1 MDRRLLLFLVLASV
15 FAGGDAM
22 AATDLSHADTSVQGL
37 LDLVLQQSH
46 QWSGKLYDYA
56 IRLFWL
62 LASIQFVWTF
72 MPLVMKQVDL
82 GEIVGEL
89 LRFVLVMG
97 FFLAVMQYSVEWSTA
112 IVDSFRDAAASAS
125 GLGRALEPGDMLSVA
140 LDFGRTMVEGIS
152 VFSPAKGILIAV
164 CAVLVLA
171 CFAFI
176 AAFMFVTLV
185 ESYVI
190 INASVLF
197 FGFGGSQWTRDF
209 AIAPMR
215 FTIAIGAKLF
225 VLTLLVGLI
234 VQSAKQWLAAYTNDE
249 ASLMTMVGL
258 ALVCCYLTKT
268 IPDLIGGMISGT
280 SMGGGSAIGGM
291 AVAGAAGAAAAAAT
305 IATAGAAAPTAAGA
319 LGAAGSGGAA
329 GAGAAGAG
337 GIGGGGL
344 AAAINSSFAGG
355 SGAAGA
361 VGAGSWMTGAAS
373 SSVGTSIGGSA
384 TANGTSAGSRIGG
397 SAAHAV
403 TSGPASQPSNG
414 VQQAAKQAG
423 KAAQGNDDKD
433 QQATPKGGVVSS
445 GNALSQAANG
455 GAKMLGVMASMAVPG
470 MENAHALSL
479 GAGSPPPVPD
489 DTSSAAPAKGAESAA
504 EPTQAKANVIRPV
517 SDTSSTPS
525 RLASLKV
532 PGTASNNDQPEK

>member
-1 MDRRLLLFLVLASV
+1 MERRLLLFLVLASV
-15 FAGGDAM
+15 LVAGNAM
-22 AATDLSHADTSVQGL
+22 AANDLSHADTSVQGL

-46 QWSGKLYDYA
+46 QWSGKLYYYA

-62 LASIQFVWTF
+62 LATIQFVWTL
-72 MPLVMKQVDL
+72 MPLVMKQADF
-82 GEIVGEL
+82 GEIVGEM
-89 LRFVLVMG
+89 LRFVMVIG
-97 FFLAVMQYSVEWSTA
+97 FFLAVMTYSVEWSTA

-125 GLGRALEPGDMLSVA
+125 GLGRALEPGDMLAVA

-215 FTIAIGAKLF
+215 FTVAIGAKLF
-225 VLTLLVGLI
+225 VLTLIVGLI

-280 SMGGGSAIGGM
+280 STGGGSAIGGM

-305 IATAGAAAPTAAGA
+305 IATVGAAAPAA
-319 LGAAGSGGAA
+319 
-329 GAGAAGAG
+329 AGAAGAG

-344 AAAINSSFAGG
+344 AAAINSSFASGGAPAAAATGGGGATSGIGASTGGQTAVKSAASVGARVGG
-355 SGAAGA
+355 SGAPQ
-361 VGAGSWMTGAAS
+361 TPGAAPQHPS
-373 SSVGTSIGGSA
+373 S
-384 TANGTSAGSRIGG
+384 
-397 SAAHAV
+397 
-403 TSGPASQPSNG
+403 G

-423 KAAQGNDDKD
+423 KAAQGNDNND

-470 MENAHALSL
+470 MENAHSLSL
-479 GAGSPPPVPD
+479 GAGSPPPVPGD
-489 DTSSAAPAKGAESAA
+489 ANSTAPANGAETIVEES
-504 EPTQAKANVIRPV
+504 NVIRPA
-517 SDTSSTPS
+517 SDTSSTPG
-525 RLASLKV
+525 RLASLDV
-532 PGTASNNDQPEK
+532 QGTASNNDQLEK

>member
-1 MDRRLLLFLVLASV
+1 MDRRLLLFLALASV
-15 FAGGDAM
+15 FVAGNAV

-46 QWSGKLYDYA
+46 QWSAKLYDYA

-62 LASIQFVWTF
+62 LASIQFIWTF
-72 MPLVMKQVDL
+72 MPLVMKQADF

-89 LRFVLVMG
+89 LRFILVIG
-97 FFLAVMQYSVEWSTA
+97 FFLAVMKYSVEWSTA

-125 GLGRALEPGDMLSVA
+125 GLGRALEPGDMLAVA

-152 VFSPAKGILIAV
+152 VFSPAKGLLIAV
-164 CAVLVLA
+164 CAILVLA

-215 FTIAIGAKLF
+215 FTVAIGAKLF
-225 VLTLLVGLI
+225 VLTLIVGLI

-291 AVAGAAGAAAAAAT
+291 AVASAAGAA
-305 IATAGAAAPTAAGA
+305 GV
-319 LGAAGSGGAA
+319 
-329 GAGAAGAG
+329 
-337 GIGGGGL
+337 GGL
-344 AAAINSSFAGG
+344 GGNGLAGAINSSFAGA
-355 SGAAGA
+355 SSAG
-361 VGAGSWMTGAAS
+361 GAAS
-373 SSVGTSIGGSA
+373 SMGAAASSGVGASTGGAAANSASSAGAKVGGSS
-384 TANGTSAGSRIGG
+384 ANPPGQA
-397 SAAHAV
+397 SAAPSSPN
-403 TSGPASQPSNG
+403 SGVKQ
-414 VQQAAKQAG
+414 VAKQAG

-433 QQATPKGGVVSS
+433 QQRTPEGGVVSS
-445 GNALSQAANG
+445 GSALSQAADG
-455 GAKMLGVMASMAVPG
+455 GAKMLGVMASMAVQG

-479 GAGSPPPVPD
+479 GAGSPLPAPD
-489 DTSSAAPAKGAESAA
+489 DTNSTTPANGAESATEA
-504 EPTQAKANVIRPV
+504 TQANPNVIRPA
-517 SDTSSTPS
+517 SDTNSTPG
-525 RLASLKV
+525 RLASLMV
-532 PGTASNNDQPEK
+532 PGMTSNDQPEK

>member
-1 MDRRLLLFLVLASV
+1 MDRRLLFFLVLASV
-15 FAGGDAM
+15 FVSGDAM

-62 LASIQFVWTF
+62 LASIQFIWTF
-72 MPLVMKQVDL
+72 MPLVMKQADF

-89 LRFVLVMG
+89 LRFVLVVG
-97 FFLAVMQYSVEWSTA
+97 FFLAIMKYSVEWSSA

-125 GLGRALEPGDMLSVA
+125 GLGRALEPGDMLAVA
-140 LDFGRTMVEGIS
+140 LDFGRTMVKGIS
-152 VFSPAKGILIAV
+152 VFSPAKGLLIAV
-164 CAVLVLA
+164 CAILVLA

-215 FTIAIGAKLF
+215 FTVAIGAKLF
-225 VLTLLVGLI
+225 VLTLIVGLI

-291 AVAGAAGAAAAAAT
+291 AAAGAAGAAAAIAT
-305 IATAGAAAPTAAGA
+305 IATAGAAAPAAAGA
-319 LGAAGSGGAA
+319 LGAAGSSGAA
-329 GAGAAGAG
+329 GAGAADA
-337 GIGGGGL
+337 GGGL
-344 AAAINSSFAGG
+344 AGAINSSFAGASSAG
-355 SGAAGA
+355 GAAPSLGGGTPIGVGANTGGGA
-361 VGAGSWMTGAAS
+361 VAKTASSAGVKTGGGAA
-373 SSVGTSIGGSA
+373 TQSA
-384 TANGTSAGSRIGG
+384 TPSSGT
-397 SAAHAV
+397 
-403 TSGPASQPSNG
+403 
-414 VQQAAKQAG
+414 QQAAKQAG
-423 KAAQGNDDKD
+423 KATQSGDDNDQK
-433 QQATPKGGVVSS
+433 ATPKRGAVSS
-445 GNALSQAANG
+445 GNALSHAVNG
-455 GAKMLGVMASMAVPG
+455 GAKALGVIASMTVPG
-470 MENAHALSL
+470 MENAHSASL
-479 GAGSPPPVPD
+479 GSGLPQPAHGDS
-489 DTSSAAPAKGAESAA
+489 SSLKSAAPAAEAPGMES
-504 EPTQAKANVIRPV
+504 NVIQP
-517 SDTSSTPS
+517 DTNTSSNSGRTDVS
-525 RLASLKV
+525 SI
-532 PGTASNNDQPEK
+532 TSSNDQPEK

>member
-1 MDRRLLLFLVLASV
+1 MDRRLLLFLALASV
-15 FAGGDAM
+15 FVAGNAM

-46 QWSGKLYDYA
+46 QWSAKLYDYA

-62 LASIQFVWTF
+62 LALIQFIWTF
-72 MPLVMKQVDL
+72 MPLVMKQADF

-89 LRFVLVMG
+89 LRFVLVIG
-97 FFLAVMQYSVEWSTA
+97 FFLAVMKYSVEWSTA

-125 GLGRALEPGDMLSVA
+125 GLGRALEPGDMLAVA

-152 VFSPAKGILIAV
+152 VFSPAKGLLIAV
-164 CAVLVLA
+164 CAILVLA

-185 ESYVI
+185 EAYVI

-197 FGFGGSQWTRDF
+197 LGFGGSQWTREF

-215 FTIAIGAKLF
+215 FTVAIGAKLF
-225 VLTLLVGLI
+225 VLTLIVGLV

-268 IPDLIGGMISGT
+268 IPDLIGGMVSGT

-305 IATAGAAAPTAAGA
+305 IATAGAAAPAAAGTA
-319 LGAAGSGGAA
+319 AAGSAT
-329 GAGAAGAG
+329 
-337 GIGGGGL
+337 GGL
-344 AAAINSSFAGG
+344 AGAINSSFAGAS
-355 SGAAGA
+355 SGG
-361 VGAGSWMTGAAS
+361 TGAAS
-373 SSVGTSIGGSA
+373 MGGATSSGVGASTGG
-384 TANGTSAGSRIGG
+384 GTVAKGAGSAGSKVGG
-397 SAAHAV
+397 STANS
-403 TSGPASQPSNG
+403 TPPPSPAPSQSSG

-423 KAAQGNDDKD
+423 RAAQGNDDKD
-433 QQATPKGGVVSS
+433 QQEAPKGGVVGS
-445 GNALSQAANG
+445 GNALSQAANAS
-455 GAKMLGVMASMAVPG
+455 AKALGVMTSMAVPG
-470 MENAHALSL
+470 MENAHSLSL

-489 DTSSAAPAKGAESAA
+489 GASSTVPTNGAETTVEAA
-504 EPTQAKANVIRPV
+504 QTESNVIRPA
-517 SDTSSTPS
+517 SEASPATS
-525 RLASLKV
+525 RLASLNV
-532 PGTASNNDQPEK
+532 PGTASNNETSE

>member
-1 MDRRLLLFLVLASV
+1 MDRRLYLFIALASIFV
-15 FAGGDAM
+15 ASEAL
-22 AATDLSHADTSVQGL
+22 AAANLAQPDTSVDGL
-37 LDLVLQQSH
+37 LDLILQQSG
-46 QWSGKLYDYA
+46 QWSEKLYGYA

-62 LASIQFVWTF
+62 LATIQLVWTL
-72 MPLVMKQVDL
+72 MPLVMRQADF

-89 LRFVLVMG
+89 LRFVMVAG
-97 FFLAVMQYSVEWSTA
+97 FFLAVMKYAVEWATA
-112 IVDSFRDAAASAS
+112 IVDSFRDAGAAAS
-125 GLGRALEPGDMLSVA
+125 GLERALQPGDVFAMA
-140 LDFGRTMVEGIS
+140 VEFSRAVLASIS
-152 VFSPAKGILIAV
+152 FFSPGQALAISLA
-164 CAVLVLA
+164 AFLVLI

-197 FGFGGSQWTRDF
+197 FGFGGSQWTRDY

-215 FTIAIGAKLF
+215 FTIAVGAKLF
-225 VLTLLVGLI
+225 VLTLIIGLI
-234 VQSAKQWLAAYTNDE
+234 LQSSREWSAAYQNNE
-249 ASLMTMVGL
+249 ASVMTLAGL
-258 ALVCCYLTKT
+258 ALICAYLTKT

-291 AVAGAAGAAAAAAT
+291 AAAGAAGAAAAIAT
-305 IATAGAAAPTAAGA
+305 VATAGAAAPAAAGA

-355 SGAAGA
+355 SAPAAAASG
-361 VGAGSWMTGAAS
+361 GGAAS
-373 SSVGTSIGGSA
+373 GIGASTGGQAAAKGASSAGARVGGSGA
-384 TANGTSAGSRIGG
+384 PKTPG
-397 SAAHAV
+397 AA
-403 TSGPASQPSNG
+403 PQQPNSG

-423 KAAQGNDDKD
+423 KSAQVNDDKD

-489 DTSSAAPAKGAESAA
+489 DTSSAAPANQAESAA
-504 EPTQAKANVIRPV
+504 EPTPAESNVIRPA
-517 SDTSSTPS
+517 SDTSSTPG

-532 PGTASNNDQPEK
+532 PGMASNNDQSEK

>member
-1 MDRRLLLFLVLASV
+1 MERRLLLFLVLASV
-15 FAGGDAM
+15 LVAGNAM
-22 AATDLSHADTSVQGL
+22 AANDLSHADTSVQGL

-46 QWSGKLYDYA
+46 QWSGKLYYYA

-62 LASIQFVWTF
+62 LATIQFVWTL
-72 MPLVMKQVDL
+72 MPLVMKQADF

-89 LRFVLVMG
+89 LRFVMVIG
-97 FFLAVMQYSVEWSTA
+97 FFLAVMTYSVEWSTA

-125 GLGRALEPGDMLSVA
+125 GLGRALEPGDMLAVA

-215 FTIAIGAKLF
+215 FTVAIGAKLF
-225 VLTLLVGLI
+225 VLTLIVGLI

-280 SMGGGSAIGGM
+280 STGGGSAIGGM
-291 AVAGAAGAAAAAAT
+291 AVAGA
-305 IATAGAAAPTAAGA
+305 
-319 LGAAGSGGAA
+319 
-329 GAGAAGAG
+329 AGAAGAG

-344 AAAINSSFAGG
+344 AAAINSSFASGGAPAAAATGGGGATSGIGASTGGQTAVKSAASVGARVGG
-355 SGAAGA
+355 SGAPQ
-361 VGAGSWMTGAAS
+361 TPGAAPQHPS
-373 SSVGTSIGGSA
+373 S
-384 TANGTSAGSRIGG
+384 
-397 SAAHAV
+397 
-403 TSGPASQPSNG
+403 G

-423 KAAQGNDDKD
+423 KAAQGNDNND

-470 MENAHALSL
+470 MENAHSLSL
-479 GAGSPPPVPD
+479 GAGSPPPVPGD
-489 DTSSAAPAKGAESAA
+489 ANSTAPANGAETIVEES
-504 EPTQAKANVIRPV
+504 NVIRPA
-517 SDTSSTPS
+517 SDTSSTPG
-525 RLASLKV
+525 RLASLDV
-532 PGTASNNDQPEK
+532 QGTASNNDQLEK

>member
-1 MDRRLLLFLVLASV
+1 MERRLLLFLVLASV
-15 FAGGDAM
+15 LVAGNAM
-22 AATDLSHADTSVQGL
+22 AANDLSHADTSVQGL

-46 QWSGKLYDYA
+46 QWSGKLYYYA

-62 LASIQFVWTF
+62 LATIQFVWTL
-72 MPLVMKQVDL
+72 MPLVMKQADF

-89 LRFVLVMG
+89 LRFVMVIG
-97 FFLAVMQYSVEWSTA
+97 FFLAVMTYSVEWSTA

-125 GLGRALEPGDMLSVA
+125 GLGRALEPGDMLAVA

-215 FTIAIGAKLF
+215 FTVAIGAKLF
-225 VLTLLVGLI
+225 VLTLIVGLI

-280 SMGGGSAIGGM
+280 STGGGSAIGGM

-305 IATAGAAAPTAAGA
+305 IATVGAAAPAA
-319 LGAAGSGGAA
+319 
-329 GAGAAGAG
+329 AGAAGAG

-344 AAAINSSFAGG
+344 AAAINSSFASGGAPAAAATGGGGATSGIGASTGGQTAVKSAASVGARVGG
-355 SGAAGA
+355 SGAPQ
-361 VGAGSWMTGAAS
+361 TPGAAPQHPS
-373 SSVGTSIGGSA
+373 S
-384 TANGTSAGSRIGG
+384 
-397 SAAHAV
+397 
-403 TSGPASQPSNG
+403 G
-414 VQQAAKQAG
+414 VQQAANQAG
-423 KAAQGNDDKD
+423 KAAQGNDNND

-470 MENAHALSL
+470 MENAHSLSL
-479 GAGSPPPVPD
+479 GAGSPPPVPGD
-489 DTSSAAPAKGAESAA
+489 ANSTAPANGAETIVEES
-504 EPTQAKANVIRPV
+504 NVIRPA
-517 SDTSSTPS
+517 SDTSSTPG
-525 RLASLKV
+525 RLASLDV
-532 PGTASNNDQPEK
+532 QGTASNNDQLEK

>member
-1 MDRRLLLFLVLASV
+1 MDRRLLLFLALASV
-15 FAGGDAM
+15 FVAGNAV

-46 QWSGKLYDYA
+46 QWSAKLYDYA

-62 LASIQFVWTF
+62 LASIQFIWTF
-72 MPLVMKQVDL
+72 MPLVMKQADF

-89 LRFVLVMG
+89 LRFVLVIG
-97 FFLAVMQYSVEWSTA
+97 FFLAVMKYSVEWSTA

-125 GLGRALEPGDMLSVA
+125 GLGRALEPGDMLAVA

-152 VFSPAKGILIAV
+152 VFSPAKGLLIAV
-164 CAVLVLA
+164 CAILVLA

-197 FGFGGSQWTRDF
+197 IGFAGSQWTRDF

-215 FTIAIGAKLF
+215 FTVAIGAKLF
-225 VLTLLVGLI
+225 VLTLIVGLI
-234 VQSAKQWLAAYTNDE
+234 IQSAKQWLAAYTNDE

-291 AVAGAAGAAAAAAT
+291 AVAGAAGAAAPAA
-305 IATAGAAAPTAAGA
+305 A
-319 LGAAGSGGAA
+319 LGAAGTGSAA
-329 GAGAAGAG
+329 GAGAAGIG
-337 GIGGGGL
+337 GLGGGGL
-344 AAAINSSFAGG
+344 AGAINSSFAGA
-355 SGAAGA
+355 SSAG
-361 VGAGSWMTGAAS
+361 GAAS
-373 SSVGTSIGGSA
+373 SMGAAASSGVGASTGGAAVKGASSAGAKVGGSS
-384 TANGTSAGSRIGG
+384 ANLAGQASAPPSSPTS
-397 SAAHAV
+397 
-403 TSGPASQPSNG
+403 G

-423 KAAQGNDDKD
+423 KTARGNDNED
-433 QQATPKGGVVSS
+433 QQTIPNGGVVSS
-445 GNALSQAANG
+445 GSALSHAADG
-455 GAKMLGVMASMAVPG
+455 AAKMLGVMASMAVPG

-479 GAGSPPPVPD
+479 GAGSPPSVSD
-489 DTSSAAPAKGAESAA
+489 DTNSTTPTNGAESVTEASQA
-504 EPTQAKANVIRPV
+504 EPNVIRPA
-517 SDTSSTPS
+517 SNTNSTSG

-532 PGTASNNDQPEK
+532 PGMTSNDQPEK

>member
-1 MDRRLLLFLVLASV
+1 MDRRLLLFLALAGAFV
-15 FAGGDAM
+15 GKDAV
-22 AATDLSHADTSVQGL
+22 AATDLSHADTSIQGL

-62 LASIQFVWTF
+62 LASIQFIWTF
-72 MPLVMKQVDL
+72 MPLVMKQADF

-89 LRFVLVMG
+89 LRFVLVIG
-97 FFLAVMQYSVEWSTA
+97 FFLAVMKYSVEWSTA

-125 GLGRALEPGDMLSVA
+125 GLGRALEPGDMLAVA

-152 VFSPAKGILIAV
+152 VFSPAKGLLIAV
-164 CAVLVLA
+164 CAILVLA

-215 FTIAIGAKLF
+215 FTVAIGAKLF
-225 VLTLLVGLI
+225 VLTLIVSLI

-291 AVAGAAGAAAAAAT
+291 AVAGAAGAAAAAAP
-305 IATAGAAAPTAAGA
+305 AAA
-319 LGAAGSGGAA
+319 LGAAGTGSAA
-329 GAGAAGAG
+329 GAGAAGVG
-337 GIGGGGL
+337 GLGGGGL
-344 AAAINSSFAGG
+344 AGAINSSFAGA
-355 SGAAGA
+355 SSAG
-361 VGAGSWMTGAAS
+361 GAAS
-373 SSVGTSIGGSA
+373 SM
-384 TANGTSAGSRIGG
+384 G
-397 SAAHAV
+397 SAAS
-403 TSGPASQPSNG
+403 SGVGASTGGAAAKGASSAGAKVGGSSTNSPGQASAAPSSPSSG
-414 VQQAAKQAG
+414 VQQAG
-423 KAAQGNDDKD
+423 KTAQGNDDKD
-433 QQATPKGGVVSS
+433 QQTTPKGGVVSS
-445 GNALSQAANG
+445 GSALSQAADG
-455 GAKMLGVMASMAVPG
+455 GAKMLGVMASIAVPG

-479 GAGSPPPVPD
+479 GAGSPQPFPD
-489 DTSSAAPAKGAESAA
+489 DTYSTTPANEAESAA
-504 EPTQAKANVIRPV
+504 EASQAEPNVIRPA
-517 SDTSSTPS
+517 SETNSTPG

-532 PGTASNNDQPEK
+532 PGATSNNDQSEK

>member
-1 MDRRLLLFLVLASV
+1 MERRLLLFLVLASV
-15 FAGGDAM
+15 LVAGNAM
-22 AATDLSHADTSVQGL
+22 AANDLSHADTSVQGL

-46 QWSGKLYDYA
+46 QWSGKLYYYA

-62 LASIQFVWTF
+62 LATIQFVWTL
-72 MPLVMKQVDL
+72 MPLVMKQADF

-89 LRFVLVMG
+89 LRFVMVIG
-97 FFLAVMQYSVEWSTA
+97 FFLAVMTYSVEWSTA

-125 GLGRALEPGDMLSVA
+125 GLGRALEPGDMLAVA

-215 FTIAIGAKLF
+215 FTVAIGAKLF
-225 VLTLLVGLI
+225 VLTLIVGLI

-280 SMGGGSAIGGM
+280 STGGGSAIGGM

-305 IATAGAAAPTAAGA
+305 IATVGAAAPAA
-319 LGAAGSGGAA
+319 
-329 GAGAAGAG
+329 AGAAGAG

-344 AAAINSSFAGG
+344 AAAINSSFASGGAPAAAATGGGGATSGIGAGTGGQTAVKSAASVGARVGG
-355 SGAAGA
+355 SGAPQ
-361 VGAGSWMTGAAS
+361 TPGAAPQHPS
-373 SSVGTSIGGSA
+373 S
-384 TANGTSAGSRIGG
+384 
-397 SAAHAV
+397 
-403 TSGPASQPSNG
+403 G

-423 KAAQGNDDKD
+423 KAAQGNDNND

-470 MENAHALSL
+470 MENAHSLSL
-479 GAGSPPPVPD
+479 GAGSPPPVPGD
-489 DTSSAAPAKGAESAA
+489 ANSTAPANGAETIVEES
-504 EPTQAKANVIRPV
+504 NVIRPA
-517 SDTSSTPS
+517 SDTSSTPG
-525 RLASLKV
+525 RLASLDV
-532 PGTASNNDQPEK
+532 QGTASNNDQLEK

>member
-1 MDRRLLLFLVLASV
+1 MDRRLLLFLALAGAFV
-15 FAGGDAM
+15 GGDAV
-22 AATDLSHADTSVQGL
+22 AATDLSHADTSIQGL

-62 LASIQFVWTF
+62 LASIQFIWTF
-72 MPLVMKQVDL
+72 MPLVMKQADF

-89 LRFVLVMG
+89 LRFVLVIG
-97 FFLAVMQYSVEWSTA
+97 FFLAVMKYSVEWSTA

-125 GLGRALEPGDMLSVA
+125 GIGRALEPGDMLAVA
-140 LDFGRTMVEGIS
+140 LDFSRTMVEGIS
-152 VFSPAKGILIAV
+152 VFSPAKGLLIAV
-164 CAVLVLA
+164 CAILVLA

-215 FTIAIGAKLF
+215 FTVAIGAKLF
-225 VLTLLVGLI
+225 VLTLIVSLI

-305 IATAGAAAPTAAGA
+305 IATAGAAAPAAA
-319 LGAAGSGGAA
+319 LGAAGTGSAA
-329 GAGAAGAG
+329 GAGAAGVG
-337 GIGGGGL
+337 GLGGGGL
-344 AAAINSSFAGG
+344 AGAINSSFAGA
-355 SGAAGA
+355 SSAG
-361 VGAGSWMTGAAS
+361 GAAS
-373 SSVGTSIGGSA
+373 SM
-384 TANGTSAGSRIGG
+384 G
-397 SAAHAV
+397 SAAS
-403 TSGPASQPSNG
+403 SGVGASTGGAAAKGASSAGAKVGGSSTNSPGQASAAPSSPSSG

-423 KAAQGNDDKD
+423 KTAQGNDDKD
-433 QQATPKGGVVSS
+433 QQTTPKGGVVSS
-445 GNALSQAANG
+445 GSALSQAADV

-479 GAGSPPPVPD
+479 GAGSPPPVRD
-489 DTSSAAPAKGAESAA
+489 DTNSTTPANGAESATEVSQV
-504 EPTQAKANVIRPV
+504 EPNVIRPA
-517 SDTSSTPS
+517 SDTNSAPG

-532 PGTASNNDQPEK
+532 PGMTSNNDQSEK

>member
-1 MDRRLLLFLVLASV
+1 MERRLLLFLVLASV
-15 FAGGDAM
+15 LVAGNAM
-22 AATDLSHADTSVQGL
+22 AANDLSHADTSVQGL

-46 QWSGKLYDYA
+46 QWSGKLYYYA

-62 LASIQFVWTF
+62 LATIQFVWTL
-72 MPLVMKQVDL
+72 MPLVMKQADF

-89 LRFVLVMG
+89 LRFVMVIG
-97 FFLAVMQYSVEWSTA
+97 FFLAVMTYSVEWSTA

-125 GLGRALEPGDMLSVA
+125 GLGRALEPGDMLAVA

-215 FTIAIGAKLF
+215 FTVAIGAKLF
-225 VLTLLVGLI
+225 VLTLIVGLI

-280 SMGGGSAIGGM
+280 STGGGSAIGGM

-305 IATAGAAAPTAAGA
+305 IATVGAAAPAA
-319 LGAAGSGGAA
+319 
-329 GAGAAGAG
+329 AGAAGAG

-344 AAAINSSFAGG
+344 AAAINSSFASGGAPAAAATGGGGATSGIGASTGGQTAVKSAASVGARVGG
-355 SGAAGA
+355 SGAGQRQQRPASDTKR
-361 VGAGSWMTGAAS
+361 GSCQLRQRTFPSGQWWCKDARRNGLD
-373 SSVGTSIGGSA
+373 GSA
-384 TANGTSAGSRIGG
+384 GHGERALFVSWRRLSTTCSRRCQLDSPG
-397 SAAHAV
+397 
-403 TSGPASQPSNG
+403 QRR
-414 VQQAAKQAG
+414 
-423 KAAQGNDDKD
+423 GNDSR
-433 QQATPKGGVVSS
+433 GV
-445 GNALSQAANG
+445 
-455 GAKMLGVMASMAVPG
+455 
-470 MENAHALSL
+470 
-479 GAGSPPPVPD
+479 
-489 DTSSAAPAKGAESAA
+489 
-504 EPTQAKANVIRPV
+504 
-517 SDTSSTPS
+517 
-525 RLASLKV
+525 
-532 PGTASNNDQPEK
+532 

>member
-1 MDRRLLLFLVLASV
+1 MDRRLLLFLALASV
-15 FAGGDAM
+15 FMAGNAM

-46 QWSGKLYDYA
+46 QWSAKLYGYA

-62 LASIQFVWTF
+62 LASIQFIWTF
-72 MPLVMKQVDL
+72 MPLVMKQADF

-89 LRFVLVMG
+89 LRFVLVIG
-97 FFLAVMQYSVEWSTA
+97 FFLAVMKYSVEWSTA

-125 GLGRALEPGDMLSVA
+125 GLGRALEPGDMLAVA

-152 VFSPAKGILIAV
+152 VFSPAKGLLIAV
-164 CAVLVLA
+164 CAILVLA

-185 ESYVI
+185 EAYVI

-197 FGFGGSQWTRDF
+197 LGFGGSQWTREF

-215 FTIAIGAKLF
+215 FTVAIGAKLF
-225 VLTLLVGLI
+225 VLTLIVGLV

-305 IATAGAAAPTAAGA
+305 IATAGAAAPAAAGA
-319 LGAAGSGGAA
+319 LGAAGTGGAA
-329 GAGAAGAG
+329 GAGVAGAG

-344 AAAINSSFAGG
+344 ASAINSSFAGG
-355 SGAAGA
+355 GAPAAAAAHGGAAAGLGA
-361 VGAGSWMTGAAS
+361 STGGQAAAQGVS
-373 SSVGTSIGGSA
+373 
-384 TANGTSAGSRIGG
+384 SAGARVGG
-397 SAAHAV
+397 SAAPQSPGTA
-403 TSGPASQPSNG
+403 PQQPSSG
-414 VQQAAKQAG
+414 IQQATKQAG
-423 KAAQGNDDKD
+423 RAAQGNDDKD
-433 QQATPKGGVVSS
+433 QQGAPKGGVVGS
-445 GNALSQAANG
+445 GNGFSQAANAS
-455 GAKMLGVMASMAVPG
+455 AKALGVMTSMAVPG
-470 MENAHALSL
+470 MENAHSLSL
-479 GAGSPPPVPD
+479 GAGSPPPIPDGASSTVP
-489 DTSSAAPAKGAESAA
+489 TNGAETTVEAA
-504 EPTQAKANVIRPV
+504 QTESNVIRPS
-517 SDTSSTPS
+517 SDESPATS
-525 RLASLKV
+525 RLASLNV
-532 PGTASNNDQPEK
+532 PGTASNNDTSEK

>member
-1 MDRRLLLFLVLASV
+1 MDARLLLFLALASAFV
-15 FAGGDAM
+15 SGDAM
-22 AATDLSHADTSVQGL
+22 AVTDLSYADTSVQGL

-72 MPLVMKQVDL
+72 IPLVMKQADF

-89 LRFVLVMG
+89 LRFVLVVG
-97 FFLAVMQYSVEWSTA
+97 FFLAVMKYSVEWSSA
-112 IVDSFRDAAASAS
+112 IVDSFREAAASAS
-125 GLGRALEPGDMLSVA
+125 GLGRALEPGDMLAVA
-140 LDFGRTMVEGIS
+140 LDFGRTMVKGIS
-152 VFSPAKGILIAV
+152 VFSPAKGLLIAV
-164 CAVLVLA
+164 CAILVLA

-215 FTIAIGAKLF
+215 FTVAIGAKLF

-234 VQSAKQWLAAYTNDE
+234 VQSAKQWLAAYANDE

-291 AVAGAAGAAAAAAT
+291 AAAGAAGAAAAIAT
-305 IATAGAAAPTAAGA
+305 IATAGAAAPAAAGA
-319 LGAAGSGGAA
+319 AS
-329 GAGAAGAG
+329 AG
-337 GIGGGGL
+337 GISGGGL
-344 AAAINSSFAGG
+344 AGAINSSI
-355 SGAAGA
+355 AGA
-361 VGAGSWMTGAAS
+361 SSAGAAS
-373 SSVGTSIGGSA
+373 PVGGASSPGVGASTGGGAATKVASSAGAKTGGGAATPSA
-384 TANGTSAGSRIGG
+384 TS
-397 SAAHAV
+397 
-403 TSGPASQPSNG
+403 SNS
-414 VQQAAKQAG
+414 VQQTAKQIG
-423 KAAQGNDDKD
+423 KATQSGGDNNQK
-433 QQATPKGGVVSS
+433 ATPKGGTVSS
-445 GNALSQAANG
+445 GNAMYQAANG
-455 GAKMLGVMASMAVPG
+455 GVKALGVIASLTVPG
-470 MENAHALSL
+470 MENTHSASL
-479 GAGSPPPVPD
+479 GAGLPWPAPSDSSSP
-489 DTSSAAPAKGAESAA
+489 TSA
-504 EPTQAKANVIRPV
+504 EPAGKAAGMESNVIRPDTNTSLSSGRLDV
-517 SDTSSTPS
+517 SRITSS
-525 RLASLKV
+525 
-532 PGTASNNDQPEK
+532 NDQSEK

>member
-1 MDRRLLLFLVLASV
+1 
-15 FAGGDAM
+15 M

-72 MPLVMKQVDL
+72 IPLLMKQADF

-89 LRFVLVMG
+89 LRFVLVVG
-97 FFLAVMQYSVEWSTA
+97 FFLAVMKYSVEWSSA
-112 IVDSFRDAAASAS
+112 IVDSFREAAASAS
-125 GLGRALEPGDMLSVA
+125 GLGRALEPGDMLAVA
-140 LDFGRTMVEGIS
+140 LDFGRTMVKGIS
-152 VFSPAKGILIAV
+152 VFSPAKGLLIAV
-164 CAVLVLA
+164 CAILVLA

-215 FTIAIGAKLF
+215 FTVAIGAKLF
-225 VLTLLVGLI
+225 VLTLIVGLI
-234 VQSAKQWLAAYTNDE
+234 VQSAKQWLAAYANDE

-280 SMGGGSAIGGM
+280 SMGGGSTIGGM
-291 AVAGAAGAAAAAAT
+291 AAAGAAGAAAAIAT

-319 LGAAGSGGAA
+319 LSAAGSSGA
-329 GAGAAGAG
+329 AGAAGAG
-337 GIGGGGL
+337 GISSGGL
-344 AAAINSSFAGG
+344 AGAINSSFAGG
-355 SGAAGA
+355 
-361 VGAGSWMTGAAS
+361 AAS
-373 SSVGTSIGGSA
+373 SVGGATSSGVGASTGGGAATKGASSAGVKTGGGAATPSA
-384 TANGTSAGSRIGG
+384 T
-397 SAAHAV
+397 
-403 TSGPASQPSNG
+403 PSNG
-414 VQQAAKQAG
+414 VQQAAKQAM
-423 KAAQGNDDKD
+423 KAAQSGGDNDQK
-433 QQATPKGGVVSS
+433 AAPKGGTVSS
-445 GNALSQAANG
+445 DSALSQAANG
-455 GAKMLGVMASMAVPG
+455 GAKALGVIASLSVPG
-470 MENAHALSL
+470 MENAHSTSL
-479 GAGSPPPVPD
+479 GAGVPTSALGEAKSTTSAEPPAETV
-489 DTSSAAPAKGAESAA
+489 GAES
-504 EPTQAKANVIRPV
+504 NVIRPDEGTGSNLGRLDV
-517 SDTSSTPS
+517 PS
-525 RLASLKV
+525 MVMS
-532 PGTASNNDQPEK
+532 NDQPEK

>member
-1 MDRRLLLFLVLASV
+1 MDRRLLLFLALASV
-15 FAGGDAM
+15 FVAGNAV

-62 LASIQFVWTF
+62 LASIQFIWTF
-72 MPLVMKQVDL
+72 MPLVMKQADF

-89 LRFVLVMG
+89 LRFILVIG
-97 FFLAVMQYSVEWSTA
+97 FFLAVMKYSVEWSTA

-125 GLGRALEPGDMLSVA
+125 GLGRALEPGDMLAVA

-152 VFSPAKGILIAV
+152 VFSPAKGLLIAV
-164 CAVLVLA
+164 CAILVLA

-215 FTIAIGAKLF
+215 FTVAIGAKLF
-225 VLTLLVGLI
+225 VRTLIVGLI

-291 AVAGAAGAAAAAAT
+291 AVAGAAGAAAVAT
-305 IATAGAAAPTAAGA
+305 IATAGAAAPAAA
-319 LGAAGSGGAA
+319 LGAAGTGSAA
-329 GAGAAGAG
+329 GAGAAGVG
-337 GIGGGGL
+337 GLGGGGL
-344 AAAINSSFAGG
+344 AGAINSSFAGASSAGG
-355 SGAAGA
+355 SASPM
-361 VGAGSWMTGAAS
+361 GSAAS
-373 SSVGTSIGGSA
+373 SGVGASTGGAAAKGASSAGAKVGGSS
-384 TANGTSAGSRIGG
+384 ANPPGQA
-397 SAAHAV
+397 SAA
-403 TSGPASQPSNG
+403 PSSPSSG
-414 VQQAAKQAG
+414 VQQVAKQAG
-423 KAAQGNDDKD
+423 KAAQGNDEKD
-433 QQATPKGGVVSS
+433 QQRTPEGGVVIS
-445 GNALSQAANG
+445 GSALSQAADG

-479 GAGSPPPVPD
+479 GAGSSPPVSD
-489 DTSSAAPAKGAESAA
+489 DTNSTTPANGAESATEA
-504 EPTQAKANVIRPV
+504 SQAGPNVIRPA
-517 SDTSSTPS
+517 SDTNSATG

-532 PGTASNNDQPEK
+532 PGMTSNDQPER

>member
-1 MDRRLLLFLVLASV
+1 MQRSALPALIGAVLLLS
-15 FAGGDAM
+15 AGTAAAAGDITQGNEM
-22 AATDLSHADTSVQGL
+22 NGL
-37 LDLVLQQSH
+37 LRM
-46 QWSGKLYDYA
+46 LYDAASEWSPRLQGYA
-56 IRLFWL
+56 LTL
-62 LASIQFVWTF
+62 LASLALIQLVWTF
-72 MPLVMKQVDL
+72 MPLVMKQADF

-89 LRFVLVMG
+89 IRFFMAIG
-97 FFLAVMQYSVEWSTA
+97 FFYAIIEHSVPWATAV
-112 IVDSFRDAAASAS
+112 VDSFREAAGTAS
-125 GLGRALEPGDMLSVA
+125 GLGRALQPGDMFAVA
-140 LDFGRTMVEGIS
+140 VDFSRTIVEGIS
-152 VFSPAKGILIAV
+152 VFSPGKAVLIALV
-164 CAVLVLA
+164 GCLVLL

-209 AIAPMR
+209 AIAPLR
-215 FTIAIGAKLF
+215 FVIAVGAKLF
-225 VLTLLVGLI
+225 VLTLIVGII
-234 VQSAKQWLAAYTNDE
+234 VTSAKSWLAAYTNDE
-249 ASLMTMVGL
+249 ASLMTLAGL
-258 ALVCCYLTKT
+258 ALVCAYLTKT
-268 IPDLIGGMISGT
+268 IPELIGGMISGT

-291 AVAGAAGAAAAAAT
+291 AAAGAAGAAAAIAT
-305 IATAGAAAPTAAGA
+305 IATAGAAAPAAAGA

-329 GAGAAGAG
+329 GVGAAGAG

-355 SGAAGA
+355 GAPAAAIASGG
-361 VGAGSWMTGAAS
+361 GAAS
-373 SSVGTSIGGSA
+373 GLGAGTGGQAAAKGASSAGARVGGSGA
-384 TANGTSAGSRIGG
+384 PQTPG
-397 SAAHAV
+397 AA
-403 TSGPASQPSNG
+403 PQQPNSG

-423 KAAQGNDDKD
+423 RSAQGGDDKD

-455 GAKMLGVMASMAVPG
+455 GAKMLGVMASMSVPG
-470 MENAHALSL
+470 MENAHGLSL
-479 GAGSPPPVPD
+479 GAGSAPPVPD
-489 DTSSAAPAKGAESAA
+489 DTSSAALANGAESAV
-504 EPTQAKANVIRPV
+504 EPTQAESNVIRPA

>member
-1 MDRRLLLFLVLASV
+1 MDRRLLLFLALAGV
-15 FAGGDAM
+15 FMGGDAI

-72 MPLVMKQVDL
+72 MPLVMKQADF

-125 GLGRALEPGDMLSVA
+125 GLGRALEPGDMLAVA

-152 VFSPAKGILIAV
+152 VFSPAKGLLIAV

-305 IATAGAAAPTAAGA
+305 IATAGATAPAAAGA

-361 VGAGSWMTGAAS
+361 VGAGSSMTGAAS

-384 TANGTSAGSRIGG
+384 TANGASAGSRIGG
-397 SAAHAV
+397 SAANAV
-403 TSGPASQPSNG
+403 TSGPAPQPSNG

-423 KAAQGNDDKD
+423 QVAQGNDDKD

-470 MENAHALSL
+470 MENAHSLSL
-479 GAGSPPPVPD
+479 GAGTPPPVPGD
-489 DTSSAAPAKGAESAA
+489 ANSTAPANGAETVVEES
-504 EPTQAKANVIRPV
+504 NVIRPAL
-517 SDTSSTPS
+517 DTSSTPG
-525 RLASLKV
+525 RLASLDV
-532 PGTASNNDQPEK
+532 QGTASNNDQPEK

>member
-1 MDRRLLLFLVLASV
+1 
-15 FAGGDAM
+15 M
-22 AATDLSHADTSVQGL
+22 AADDLSHADTSVQGL
-37 LDLVLQQSH
+37 LDIVLQQSH

-56 IRLFWL
+56 VRLFWL
-62 LASIQFVWTF
+62 LATIQFIWTF
-72 MPLVMKQVDL
+72 IPLVMKQADF

-89 LRFVLVMG
+89 LRFVMVIG
-97 FFLAVMQYSVEWSTA
+97 FFLAVITYSVDWSTA

-125 GLGRALEPGDMLSVA
+125 GLGRALEPGDMLAVA
-140 LDFGRTMVEGIS
+140 LDFGRTMVKGIS

-190 INASVLF
+190 INASMLF
-197 FGFGGSQWTRDF
+197 YGFGGSQWTRDF

-215 FTIAIGAKLF
+215 FTVAIGAKLF

-234 VQSAKQWLAAYTNDE
+234 VQSAKEWLAAYTNDE

-305 IATAGAAAPTAAGA
+305 IATAGAATAAAGA
-319 LGAAGSGGAA
+319 LGASGNSVTAGASGIGSGG
-329 GAGAAGAG
+329 
-337 GIGGGGL
+337 L
-344 AAAINSSFAGG
+344 ATTINSSFAGAPTATAS
-355 SGAAGA
+355 SGRATFGIGTSTSEPAAA
-361 VGAGSWMTGAAS
+361 KGAAS
-373 SSVGTSIGGSA
+373 PGAMV
-384 TANGTSAGSRIGG
+384 GG
-397 SAAHAV
+397 SAA
-403 TSGPASQPSNG
+403 P
-414 VQQAAKQAG
+414 QQATSALQQAGKQGG
-423 KAAQGNDDKD
+423 KAAQDKNDKD
-433 QQATPKGGVVSS
+433 RQATTARGAVSS

-455 GAKMLGVMASMAVPG
+455 GAKTLGVMASMAVPG
-470 MENAHALSL
+470 MENAHSFSL
-479 GAGSPPPVPD
+479 GVGSPPPNSD
-489 DTSSAAPAKGAESAA
+489 DTSTTVSPHDGGSTES
-504 EPTQAKANVIRPV
+504 ESNLIRSV
-517 SDTSSTPS
+517 SESNPITGQ
-525 RLASLKV
+525 LASLDV
-532 PGTASNNDQPEK
+532 SGMISSNDQPEK

>member
-1 MDRRLLLFLVLASV
+1 MDPRLLLFLTLAGV
-15 FAGGDAM
+15 FVGGDAV
-22 AATDLSHADTSVQGL
+22 AATDLSHADTSIQGL

-62 LASIQFVWTF
+62 LASIQFIWTF
-72 MPLVMKQVDL
+72 MPLVMKQADF

-89 LRFVLVMG
+89 LRFILVIG
-97 FFLAVMQYSVEWSTA
+97 FFLAVMKYSVEWSTA

-125 GLGRALEPGDMLSVA
+125 GLGRALEPGDMLAVA

-152 VFSPAKGILIAV
+152 VFSPAKGLLIAV
-164 CAVLVLA
+164 CAILVLA

-185 ESYVI
+185 ESYII

-197 FGFGGSQWTRDF
+197 IGFGGSQWTRDF

-215 FTIAIGAKLF
+215 FTVAIGAKLF
-225 VLTLLVGLI
+225 VLTLIVGLI
-234 VQSAKQWLAAYTNDE
+234 IQSAKQWLAAYTNDE

-268 IPDLIGGMISGT
+268 IPDLIGAMISGT

-291 AVAGAAGAAAAAAT
+291 AVAGAAGAAAAAAA
-305 IATAGAAAPTAAGA
+305 IATAGAAAPAAA
-319 LGAAGSGGAA
+319 LGAAGTGSAA

-337 GIGGGGL
+337 GL
-344 AAAINSSFAGG
+344 AGAINSSFAGA
-355 SGAAGA
+355 SSAG
-361 VGAGSWMTGAAS
+361 GAAS
-373 SSVGTSIGGSA
+373 SMGAAASSGVGASTGGAAAQGASSAGAKVGGSS
-384 TANGTSAGSRIGG
+384 ANPARQA
-397 SAAHAV
+397 SAA
-403 TSGPASQPSNG
+403 PSLPSSG

-433 QQATPKGGVVSS
+433 QQTTPKGGVVSS
-445 GNALSQAANG
+445 GSALSQAADG
-455 GAKMLGVMASMAVPG
+455 GAKMLGVMASIAVPG

-479 GAGSPPPVPD
+479 GAGSPQPVPD
-489 DTSSAAPAKGAESAA
+489 DTYSTTPANEAESAA
-504 EPTQAKANVIRPV
+504 EASQAEPNVIRPA
-517 SDTSSTPS
+517 SETNSTHG

-532 PGTASNNDQPEK
+532 PGVTSNNDQSEK

>member
-1 MDRRLLLFLVLASV
+1 MDTRLLLFLALASAFV
-15 FAGGDAM
+15 SGDAM
-22 AATDLSHADTSVQGL
+22 AATDLSNADTSVQGL

-62 LASIQFVWTF
+62 LASIQFIWTF
-72 MPLVMKQVDL
+72 LPLIMKQADF

-89 LRFVLVMG
+89 LRFVLVVG
-97 FFLAVMQYSVEWSTA
+97 FFLAVMKYSVEWSSA

-125 GLGRALEPGDMLSVA
+125 GLGRALEPGDMLAVA
-140 LDFGRTMVEGIS
+140 LDFGRTMVKGIS
-152 VFSPAKGILIAV
+152 VFSPAKGLLIAV
-164 CAVLVLA
+164 CAILVLA

-215 FTIAIGAKLF
+215 FTVAIGAKLF
-225 VLTLLVGLI
+225 VLTLIVGLI

-291 AVAGAAGAAAAAAT
+291 AAAGAAGAAAAIAT
-305 IATAGAAAPTAAGA
+305 IATAGAAAPAA
-319 LGAAGSGGAA
+319 
-329 GAGAAGAG
+329 AGAAGAG
-337 GIGGGGL
+337 GINGGGL
-344 AAAINSSFAGG
+344 AGAINSSI
-355 SGAAGA
+355 AGA
-361 VGAGSWMTGAAS
+361 SSAGAAS
-373 SSVGTSIGGSA
+373 PVGGATFPGVGASTGGGAAAKAASSAGAKIGGGAATPSA
-384 TANGTSAGSRIGG
+384 TS
-397 SAAHAV
+397 
-403 TSGPASQPSNG
+403 SNS
-414 VQQAAKQAG
+414 VQQTAKQAG
-423 KAAQGNDDKD
+423 KAAQSGGDNDQK
-433 QQATPKGGVVSS
+433 ATSKGGAVSS
-445 GNALSQAANG
+445 GSALSQAANG
-455 GAKMLGVMASMAVPG
+455 GAKALGVIASLTVPG
-470 MENAHALSL
+470 MENAHSASL
-479 GAGSPPPVPD
+479 GADLLQPAHIDSSSP
-489 DTSSAAPAKGAESAA
+489 TSA
-504 EPTQAKANVIRPV
+504 EPTGEAAGMESNVIRP
-517 SDTSSTPS
+517 DTNTSSNS
-525 RLASLKV
+525 GRLDVSSI
-532 PGTASNNDQPEK
+532 TSSNDQPEK

>member
-1 MDRRLLLFLVLASV
+1 MDRRLRFFLVLASV
-15 FAGGDAM
+15 FVSGDAM

-62 LASIQFVWTF
+62 LASIQFIWTF
-72 MPLVMKQVDL
+72 MPLVMKQADF

-89 LRFVLVMG
+89 LRFVLVVG
-97 FFLAVMQYSVEWSTA
+97 FFLAVMKYSVEWSSA
-112 IVDSFRDAAASAS
+112 VVDSFRDAAASAS
-125 GLGRALEPGDMLSVA
+125 GLGRALEPGDMLAVA
-140 LDFGRTMVEGIS
+140 LDFGRTMVKGIS
-152 VFSPAKGILIAV
+152 VFSPAKGLLIAV
-164 CAVLVLA
+164 CAILVLA

-215 FTIAIGAKLF
+215 FTVAIGAKLF
-225 VLTLLVGLI
+225 VLTLIVGLI

-291 AVAGAAGAAAAAAT
+291 AAAGAAGAAAAIAT
-305 IATAGAAAPTAAGA
+305 IATAGAAAPAAAGA
-319 LGAAGSGGAA
+319 LGAAGSSGA
-329 GAGAAGAG
+329 AGAAGAG
-337 GIGGGGL
+337 GISSGGL
-344 AAAINSSFAGG
+344 AGAINSSFAGG
-355 SGAAGA
+355 
-361 VGAGSWMTGAAS
+361 AAS
-373 SSVGTSIGGSA
+373 SVGGATSSGVGASTGGGAATKGASSTGAKTGGGTATPSA
-384 TANGTSAGSRIGG
+384 T
-397 SAAHAV
+397 
-403 TSGPASQPSNG
+403 PSNG

-423 KAAQGNDDKD
+423 KTAQSGGNND
-433 QQATPKGGVVSS
+433 QKATPKGGAVSS
-445 GNALSQAANG
+445 GSALSQAANG
-455 GAKMLGVMASMAVPG
+455 GAKALGVIASLSVPG
-470 MENAHALSL
+470 MENAHSASL
-479 GAGSPPPVPD
+479 GAGVPTSALGEARSTTSAEPPAETV
-489 DTSSAAPAKGAESAA
+489 GAES
-504 EPTQAKANVIRPV
+504 NVIRPDEDSSSNLGRLDV
-517 SDTSSTPS
+517 SSMATS
-525 RLASLKV
+525 
-532 PGTASNNDQPEK
+532 NDQPEK

>member
-1 MDRRLLLFLVLASV
+1 MDRRLLLFVALASV
-15 FAGGDAM
+15 FMAGNAM

-46 QWSGKLYDYA
+46 QWSAKLYDYA

-62 LASIQFVWTF
+62 LASIQFIWTF
-72 MPLVMKQVDL
+72 MPLVMKQADF

-89 LRFVLVMG
+89 LRFVLVIG
-97 FFLAVMQYSVEWSTA
+97 FFLAVMKYSVEWSTA

-125 GLGRALEPGDMLSVA
+125 GLGRALEPGDMLAVA

-152 VFSPAKGILIAV
+152 VFSPAKGLLIAV
-164 CAVLVLA
+164 CAILVLA

-185 ESYVI
+185 EAYVI

-197 FGFGGSQWTRDF
+197 LGFGGSQWTREF

-215 FTIAIGAKLF
+215 FTVAIGAKLF
-225 VLTLLVGLI
+225 VLTLIVGLV

-291 AVAGAAGAAAAAAT
+291 ALAGAAGAAAAAAT
-305 IATAGAAAPTAAGA
+305 IATAGAAAPAAAGA
-319 LGAAGSGGAA
+319 LGTAGTGGAA
-329 GAGAAGAG
+329 GASVAGAG

-344 AAAINSSFAGG
+344 ASSINSSFAGG
-355 SGAAGA
+355 GAPAAAAAHGGAAAGLGA
-361 VGAGSWMTGAAS
+361 STGGQAAAQGAS
-373 SSVGTSIGGSA
+373 S
-384 TANGTSAGSRIGG
+384 AGARVGG
-397 SAAHAV
+397 SAAPQSPGTA
-403 TSGPASQPSNG
+403 PQQPSSG
-414 VQQAAKQAG
+414 VQQATKQAG
-423 KAAQGNDDKD
+423 RAAQGNDDKD
-433 QQATPKGGVVSS
+433 QQRAPKGGVVGS
-445 GNALSQAANG
+445 GNGFSQAANAS
-455 GAKMLGVMASMAVPG
+455 AKALGVMTSMAVPG
-470 MENAHALSL
+470 MENAHSLSL

-489 DTSSAAPAKGAESAA
+489 GTSSTVPTNGAETTVEAA
-504 EPTQAKANVIRPV
+504 QTESNVIRP
-517 SDTSSTPS
+517 SSVESPATS
-525 RLASLKV
+525 RLASLNV
-532 PGTASNNDQPEK
+532 PGTASNNDTSEK

>member
-1 MDRRLLLFLVLASV
+1 MDIRLLLFLALASAFV
-15 FAGGDAM
+15 SGNAM
-22 AATDLSHADTSVQGL
+22 AASDLSHADTSVQGL

-62 LASIQFVWTF
+62 LASIQFIWTF
-72 MPLVMKQVDL
+72 MPLVMKQADF
-82 GEIVGEL
+82 GEIVAEL
-89 LRFVLVMG
+89 LRFVLVVG
-97 FFLAVMQYSVEWSTA
+97 FFLAVMKYSVEWSSA

-125 GLGRALEPGDMLSVA
+125 GLGRALEPGDMLAVA
-140 LDFGRTMVEGIS
+140 LVFGRTMVKGIS
-152 VFSPAKGILIAV
+152 VFSPAKGLLIAV
-164 CAVLVLA
+164 CAILVLA

-215 FTIAIGAKLF
+215 FTVAIGAKLF
-225 VLTLLVGLI
+225 VLTLIVGLI

-291 AVAGAAGAAAAAAT
+291 AGAGAAGAAAGIAT
-305 IATAGAAAPTAAGA
+305 IATAGAAPPAAAGA
-319 LGAAGSGGAA
+319 LRG
-329 GAGAAGAG
+329 
-337 GIGGGGL
+337 
-344 AAAINSSFAGG
+344 AGG

-361 VGAGSWMTGAAS
+361 GGGLAGAINSSFAGASSAGGAAPSVGGGTPIGVGANTGGGAVAKTASSAGVKTGGGAA
-373 SSVGTSIGGSA
+373 TQSA
-384 TANGTSAGSRIGG
+384 TPSSGT
-397 SAAHAV
+397 
-403 TSGPASQPSNG
+403 
-414 VQQAAKQAG
+414 QQAAKQAG
-423 KAAQGNDDKD
+423 KATQSGDDNDQK
-433 QQATPKGGVVSS
+433 ATPKRGAVSS

-455 GAKMLGVMASMAVPG
+455 GAKALGVIALMTVPG
-470 MENAHALSL
+470 MENAHLASL
-479 GAGSPPPVPD
+479 GAGLPQPAHGDS
-489 DTSSAAPAKGAESAA
+489 SSLKSAAPAAEAPGMES
-504 EPTQAKANVIRPV
+504 NVIRP
-517 SDTSSTPS
+517 DTNTSSNSGRTDVS
-525 RLASLKV
+525 SI
-532 PGTASNNDQPEK
+532 TSSNDQPEK

>member
-1 MDRRLLLFLVLASV
+1 MDRRLLLFLALASV
-15 FAGGDAM
+15 FMAGNAM

-46 QWSGKLYDYA
+46 QWSAKLYDYA

-62 LASIQFVWTF
+62 LASIQFIWTF
-72 MPLVMKQVDL
+72 MPLVMKQADF

-89 LRFVLVMG
+89 LRFVLVIG
-97 FFLAVMQYSVEWSTA
+97 FFLAVMKYSVEWSTA

-125 GLGRALEPGDMLSVA
+125 GLGRALEPGDMLAVA

-152 VFSPAKGILIAV
+152 VFSPAKGLLIAV
-164 CAVLVLA
+164 CAILVLA

-185 ESYVI
+185 EAYVI

-197 FGFGGSQWTRDF
+197 LGFGGSQWTREF
-209 AIAPMR
+209 ASAPMR
-215 FTIAIGAKLF
+215 FTVAIGAKLF
-225 VLTLLVGLI
+225 VLTLIVGLV

-305 IATAGAAAPTAAGA
+305 IATAGAAAPAAAGA
-319 LGAAGSGGAA
+319 LGAAGTGGAA
-329 GAGAAGAG
+329 GAGVAGAG

-344 AAAINSSFAGG
+344 ASAINSSFAGG
-355 SGAAGA
+355 GASAAAATRGGAAAGLGA
-361 VGAGSWMTGAAS
+361 STGGQAAAQGAS
-373 SSVGTSIGGSA
+373 S
-384 TANGTSAGSRIGG
+384 AGARVGG
-397 SAAHAV
+397 SAAPQSPGTA
-403 TSGPASQPSNG
+403 PQQPSSG
-414 VQQAAKQAG
+414 VQQATKQAG
-423 KAAQGNDDKD
+423 RAAQGNDDKD
-433 QQATPKGGVVSS
+433 QQGAPKGGVVGS
-445 GNALSQAANG
+445 GNALSQAANAS
-455 GAKMLGVMASMAVPG
+455 AKALGVMTSMAVPG
-470 MENAHALSL
+470 MENAHSLSL

-489 DTSSAAPAKGAESAA
+489 GASSTVPTNGAETTVEAA
-504 EPTQAKANVIRPV
+504 QTESNVIRPS
-517 SDTSSTPS
+517 SDESPATS
-525 RLASLKV
+525 RLASLNV
-532 PGTASNNDQPEK
+532 PGTASNNATSEK

>member
-1 MDRRLLLFLVLASV
+1 MERRLLLFLVLASV
-15 FAGGDAM
+15 FVAGNAM
-22 AATDLSHADTSVQGL
+22 AANDLSHADTSVQGL

-46 QWSGKLYDYA
+46 QWSAKLYYYA

-62 LASIQFVWTF
+62 LATIQFVWTL
-72 MPLVMKQVDL
+72 MPLVMKQADF

-89 LRFVLVMG
+89 LRFVMVIG
-97 FFLAVMQYSVEWSTA
+97 FFLAVMTYSVEWSTA

-125 GLGRALEPGDMLSVA
+125 GLGRALEPGDMLAVA

-215 FTIAIGAKLF
+215 FTVAIGAKLF
-225 VLTLLVGLI
+225 VLTLIVGLI

-319 LGAAGSGGAA
+319 LGAAGTGGAA
-329 GAGAAGAG
+329 GAGAGAG

-344 AAAINSSFAGG
+344 ATAINSSFAG
-355 SGAAGA
+355 SGAPAAAATG
-361 VGAGSWMTGAAS
+361 GGAAS
-373 SSVGTSIGGSA
+373 GLGASTGGQAAAKGASSAGARVGGSA
-384 TANGTSAGSRIGG
+384 PPPQSPGA
-397 SAAHAV
+397 
-403 TSGPASQPSNG
+403 ASQQPTSS

-423 KAAQGNDDKD
+423 KAAQDSNDKD

-455 GAKMLGVMASMAVPG
+455 GAKILGVMASMAVPG
-470 MENAHALSL
+470 MENAHSLSL

-489 DTSSAAPAKGAESAA
+489 DTSTTVPTNGAESAA
-504 EPTQAKANVIRPV
+504 EAAQAESNVIRPA
-517 SDTSSTPS
+517 SDTGSTPG
-525 RLASLKV
+525 RLASLDV
-532 PGTASNNDQPEK
+532 AGMTSNNDQPEK